1 MRVLLFGTYDTS
13 AHPRVATIAE
23 GLRARGA
30 DVAECNAPLGL
41 DTAARVD
48 MLARPWRAPALLARL
63 ARRWA
68 TLAAAARRMPAPD
81 VVVVGYLGHFDVHLA
96 RLMFRRAPVVLDHL
110 VGASDTARDRRLDGG
125 PRQIVLRLIDS
136 AALRA
141 ADIVVVDTDEHLAAL
156 PPRYR
161 SRAVVIPVG
170 APAAWYEA
178 ARPVPG
184 EQAAAAPP
192 PSGPQA
198 GDDPRAPLRVVFYGL
213 YTPLQGTPV
222 IGAALSKIAGAGIE
236 VTMVGGGQD
245 AAQARA
251 AATANPAVRWLDW
264 VPAADLPALVA
275 GHDVCLGIFGT
286 GDKALRVVPNKVFQ
300 GAAAGCAIVTSDTPP
315 QRRALGDAAVLV
327 PPGDPGALAAALLR
341 LADDRAGLDRLRH
354 QAHTLARRRFAP
366 GQIVAPLAAKLA
378 PGGSLDLQK
387 EEHGMVRSTSAARPA
402 ADVDA
407 VAPPAAD
414 VDAVAPPAADVD
426 AVAPLAPDVD
436 AVAPLAPNAWLR
448 YDVVQRMLPL
458 DGVTDVLEIGCGQG
472 AFGARLARRYRYLGV
487 EPDKT
492 SWAVAQRRVSAV
504 SSGEVRNVAVETLGT
519 ERFDLVCAFEV
530 LEHIED
536 DAAAVKDWAGR
547 LRPGGWLLLS
557 VPANQRRYGPWD
569 ELVGHFRRYDREAI
583 TDLLASCGFGEI
595 KVRYY
600 GFPLGYA
607 LEAGRNLVGRR
618 RLAPAEDQTVAE
630 RTAGSGRL
638 LQPTTSV
645 RGLATRWGT
654 VPFRALQRAFPGNGT
669 GIVVLARL
677 ADYRG

>member
-1 MRVLLFGTYDTS
+1 MDRYGTHIMRVLLFGTYDAS
-13 AHPRVATIAE
+13 MHPRVATIAE

-48 MLARPWRAPALLARL
+48 MLAHPWRAPALLARL

-68 TLAAAARRMPAPD
+68 TLTVAARRMPAPD
-81 VVVVGYLGHFDVHLA
+81 VVVVGYLGHFDVLLA
-96 RLMFRRAPVVLDHL
+96 RLLFRRVPVVLDHL
-110 VGASDTARDRRLDGG
+110 VGASDTGRDRRLDGG

-141 ADIVVVDTDEHLAAL
+141 AGIVVVDTDEHLAAL

-178 ARPVPG
+178 AGPIPG
-184 EQAAAAPP
+184 GQPAASSADTDPAT
-192 PSGPQA
+192 A
-198 GDDPRAPLRVVFYGL
+198 GDPTGPLRVIFYGL

-251 AATANPAVRWLDW
+251 AAAANPAVRWLDW

-300 GAAAGCAIVTSDTPP
+300 GAAAGCAIVTSDTAP

-341 LADDRAGLDRLRH
+341 LADDRADLARLRH
-354 QAHTLARRRFAP
+354 QAHTLARQGFAP
-366 GQIVAPLAAKLA
+366 AQIVAPLAAKLA
-378 PGGSLDLQK
+378 PGGSLDLQE
-387 EEHGMVRSTSAARPA
+387 EEHRMDSSTAVARPA
-402 ADVDA
+402 A
-407 VAPPAAD
+407 
-414 VDAVAPPAADVD
+414 
-426 AVAPLAPDVD
+426 DVD

-448 YDVVQRMLPL
+448 YDVVQRMLPP
-458 DGVTDVLEIGCGQG
+458 DGITDVLEIGCGQG

-492 SWAVAQRRVSAV
+492 SWAVAQRRITAV

-536 DAAAVKDWAGR
+536 DATAVKDWAGR

-557 VPANQRRYGPWD
+557 VPADQRRYGPWD
-569 ELVGHFRRYDREAI
+569 ELVGHFRRYDPEAI

-600 GFPLGYA
+600 GFPLGFA
-607 LEAGRNLVGRR
+607 LEAGRNLIGRR
-618 RLAPAEDQTVAE
+618 RLTPAGDHTFAE
-630 RTAGSGRL
+630 RTAGSGRQ

-654 VPFRALQRAFPGNGT
+654 VPFRALQRAFPRNGT

-677 ADYRG
+677 A